1 MREVAIGNPD
11 VLEDPPPRVLF
22 KAINDG
28 SMSFDLIC
36 FVGEV
41 DTSARVSS
49 DLTFA
54 VYRRLT
60 AAGLGWP
67 APGPAK
73 LELAG
78 LDELRKEVADL
89 RARLATTD
97 PAEAEGSPGVKQQ
110 ESGTADADAR

>member
-1 MREVAIGNPD
+1 M
-11 VLEDPPPRVLF
+11 LF

-41 DTSARVSS
+41 DTIARVSS

-89 RARLATTD
+89 RARLERAIPSRSGKRLTPSRTR
-97 PAEAEGSPGVKQQ
+97 AER
-110 ESGTADADAR
+110 ADADAH